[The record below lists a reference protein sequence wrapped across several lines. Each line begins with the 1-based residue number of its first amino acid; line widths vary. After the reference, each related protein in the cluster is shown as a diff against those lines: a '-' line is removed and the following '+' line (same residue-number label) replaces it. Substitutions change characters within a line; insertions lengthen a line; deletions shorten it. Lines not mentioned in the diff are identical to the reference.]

1 MKLHLVDLHDSIVDV
16 AKELGWKIEL
26 HNSTDIKTIPL
37 ITGSA
42 FVSPANSLG
51 YMDGGVDYV
60 LSRVM
65 FPEIEKKLKNKI
77 KELGDQTLLG
87 RPFLQIGKALTIE
100 TQIPNV
106 FLIAAPTMWLPQ
118 NVNCTNNAYHA
129 MYTVLKEASQKPEIT
144 DIYFTGFCTGY
155 GKIEPKIAVEQMKM
169 AHDDFISNIPARYS
183 EKKIIEEQPNYYMN
197 TEFKMISPFLIQDIP
212 KEVPKLGAIKY

>member
-16 AKELGWKIEL
+16 TKEIGWEIEL
-26 HNSTDIKTIPL
+26 HSSTDIKTIPL
-37 ITGSA
+37 MTGSA

-65 FPEIEKKLKNKI
+65 FPDIEKKLKNKI
-77 KELGDQTLLG
+77 KELGNQTLLG

-100 TQIPNV
+100 TKNSNV

-118 NVNCTNNAYHA
+118 DVKNTNNAYHA
-129 MYTVLKEASQKPEIT
+129 MYAVLKEAYQKPEIT

-155 GKIEPKIAVEQMKM
+155 GKIEPKTAIKQMKM
-169 AHDDFISNIPARYS
+169 AYDDFISNLPAKYS
-183 EKKIIEEQPNYYMN
+183 ETDIIDEQPKYYMN
-197 TEFKMISPFLIQDIP
+197 TEFKLISPFEIQNI
-212 KEVPKLGAIKY
+212 